1 MNVPKNL
8 IFFLFQGT
16 TIFEIAVRDGDTGK
30 PRKLDLEIIGDVQN
44 FFELEPRGHDDKG
57 VLTASLKK
65 SEATV
70 LDREIEVCKF
80 K

>member
-1 MNVPKNL
+1 MNVSK
-8 IFFLFQGT
+8 IFKFFLFQGT